1 MSKRKV
7 ARDLLQ
13 PKANKVRRSLS
24 RIKRFDKRRSRSWST
39 SHHNL
44 SCWIVLSLLLVRL
57 LCSQKKYGLVCSAHV
72 ACSQDV
78 LCFVAG
84 LTSRH
89 TAKIP
94 SNASLGGGQFRCNI
108 LGSIIKSLVDRVASA
123 TLSHQTVV
131 RSLGLAGSTRS
142 LDDLA
147 TRVACVTS
155 LRLYVLICVATIL
168 LLIASRSSIVA
179 FSSSCHVPFTI
190 SNPCSQWDGHVCPA
204 ACGSWCRSHRSNN
217 LLPPLRVIA
226 QHRHHM
232 FLPVAHHPQ

>member
-1 MSKRKV
+1 MLAEK
-7 ARDLLQ
+7 
-13 PKANKVRRSLS
+13 
-24 RIKRFDKRRSRSWST
+24 I
-39 SHHNL
+39 
-44 SCWIVLSLLLVRL
+44 WIGVL
-57 LCSQKKYGLVCSAHV
+57 AHV

-89 TAKIP
+89 TAKFP

-123 TLSHQTVV
+123 TLSHQTVM

-155 LRLYVLICVATIL
+155 LRLYVLNCVATIL

-204 ACGSWCRSHRSNN
+204 ACGSWCRSTDQTTCCRHSVSSPSIAITCFSLWRIILNERAPLMQRQHSCRYSNA
-217 LLPPLRVIA
+217 LPDA
-226 QHRHHM
+226 
-232 FLPVAHHPQ
+232 